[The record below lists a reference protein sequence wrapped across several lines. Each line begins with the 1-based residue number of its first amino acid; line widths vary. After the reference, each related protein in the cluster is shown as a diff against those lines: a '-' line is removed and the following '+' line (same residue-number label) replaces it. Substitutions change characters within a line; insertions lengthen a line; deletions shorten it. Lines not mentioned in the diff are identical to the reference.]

1 MVATKADGSSISLSA
16 KSSQQSSNCLRIS
29 LNVSVRLTYSAITLC
44 LQLVTIKDIAMA
56 LTKQQQQIRCQI
68 VLDDLL
74 MVEFDDFMYGLDK
87 KNGLMPSHEYNTK
100 VK

>member
-1 MVATKADGSSISLSA
+1 
-16 KSSQQSSNCLRIS
+16 
-29 LNVSVRLTYSAITLC
+29 
-44 LQLVTIKDIAMA
+44 MA

-87 KNGLMPSHEYNTK
+87 KNGPMPSHEYNNK

>member
-1 MVATKADGSSISLSA
+1 
-16 KSSQQSSNCLRIS
+16 
-29 LNVSVRLTYSAITLC
+29 
-44 LQLVTIKDIAMA
+44 MA

-100 VK
+100 LKYGLDNSKKRPYAIT